1 MLVIGSIFGLCCT
14 KFCCS
19 FSYCQ
24 HTASLNNRAMA
35 GITPDY
41 HYYDLR
47 LHFDLRN
54 SFGVLRF
61 EQIVYCVVLTALAY
75 TRIFL

>member
-1 MLVIGSIFGLCCT
+1 
-14 KFCCS
+14 
-19 FSYCQ
+19 
-24 HTASLNNRAMA
+24 MA